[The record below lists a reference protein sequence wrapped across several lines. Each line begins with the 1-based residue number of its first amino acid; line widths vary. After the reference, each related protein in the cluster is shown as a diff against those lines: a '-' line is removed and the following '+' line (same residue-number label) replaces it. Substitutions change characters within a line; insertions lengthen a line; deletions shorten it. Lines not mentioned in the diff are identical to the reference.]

1 MSLSRNSRCFLFT
14 HLGQLFCQ
22 LALEFEVA
30 EIIVGLTLFFSAQN
44 LKEGEYHLRHSLE
57 ADSNAE

>member
-1 MSLSRNSRCFLFT
+1 
-14 HLGQLFCQ
+14 LFCQ

-30 EIIVGLTLFFSAQN
+30 EIIVGFTLFFSAQN